1 MPRAGYK
8 DRETARRVDRDVRAV
23 HGDIVAMIKAGLVDR
38 TDAGGI
44 VFPFDAV
51 KVEFM
56 LRAA

>member
-1 MPRAGYK
+1 MK
-8 DRETARRVDRDVRAV
+8 AV
-23 HGDIVAMIKAGLVDR
+23 HGDVVAMIKAGLVDR

-51 KVEFM
+51 KVELM